1 MPFEAANARLAL
13 ARVLAADGRAEA
25 ARTESH
31 HARALLTRLGVSGAG
46 DQVAAAGVAGAGP
59 TPLTPRELEVL
70 GLIAAGL
77 ADKEVADRL
86 GLSPHT
92 VHRHVSNILTKLD
105 VPSRAAAAAHA
116 ARLGL
121 LR

>member
-1 MPFEAANARLAL
+1 MPFEAAHARVAL

-25 ARTESH
+25 ARGERH
-31 HARALLTRLGVSGAG
+31 RAQAMFRRLGVRDPG
-46 DQVAAAGVAGAGP
+46 DPGPTRDVA

-77 ADKEVADRL
+77 ADKEMAERL